1 MPTPCHTLR
10 SSPIPLLIPTFP
22 LPSPS
27 PAETPLHPPKQTRP
41 LPWPSS
47 PRHRNPSIR
56 QQTDL
61 ISPPAFLPSP
71 PLCFHH
77 RRADR
82 HVVHFGADAGGQVF
96 LGLGSVLGLWWGL
109 VGVGRGRGRG
119 REGRGRGRARGWIP
133 SVVMP
138 NWSERRER
146 VESVVCA
153 LRGLGLVVLL
163 VDGVVS
169 WVSQGGS

>member
-1 MPTPCHTLR
+1 
-10 SSPIPLLIPTFP
+10 
-22 LPSPS
+22 
-27 PAETPLHPPKQTRP
+27 
-41 LPWPSS
+41 
-47 PRHRNPSIR
+47 
-56 QQTDL
+56 
-61 ISPPAFLPSP
+61 
-71 PLCFHH
+71 
-77 RRADR
+77 
-82 HVVHFGADAGGQVF
+82 VHFGADAGGQVF
-96 LGLGSVLGLWWGL
+96 LGLGSVLGLWCGL

-146 VESVVCA
+146 VESFVCA